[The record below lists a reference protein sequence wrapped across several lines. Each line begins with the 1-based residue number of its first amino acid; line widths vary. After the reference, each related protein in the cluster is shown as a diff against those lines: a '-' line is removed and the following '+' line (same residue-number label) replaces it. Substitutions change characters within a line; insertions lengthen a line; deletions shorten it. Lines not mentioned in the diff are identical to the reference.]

1 MTSQTPHNPDIII
14 ILTDEERAIQPHED
28 ATLRRWRD
36 QTLVARKWFD
46 DNGVAFD
53 RHYTG
58 SVACVPSRPTLFT
71 GHYPDVHGVTQTDGM
86 GKSADDSRMRW
97 LRPGEVP
104 TLGHWFRSAGY
115 DTHYD
120 GKWHISHADLH
131 DPDTGAP
138 IATNT
143 DDGTVI
149 DDGVA
154 AYLAADALDVFGF
167 SGWVGPEP
175 HGAAPANSGLQR
187 DPLVAARVTAW
198 LTDRYQRRL
207 AGDPEAARPF
217 VCVASFVNP
226 HDIVF
231 FPAWIN
237 NPDTSPIGNDPWDT
251 PEVPASPSADEDLS
265 TKPGVH
271 VAYRNNYPTGYGPAE
286 IVGPLYADNADA
298 YRRSYLRLHADV
310 DGPID
315 MVRTTVTEAAANGAA
330 PGGTVLVRSSDH
342 GEMLG
347 AHGGMHQKW
356 FTLYDEAVR
365 IPLAIVELDGSGD
378 VTTASTTID
387 DTPTSH
393 VDVLPTL
400 LDAAGINPRQ
410 AATGLA
416 TNFTEVHDLP
426 GRSLWPLVHGAD
438 DPDRT
443 VYLQTRD
450 NILEGDDIRGVAAQ
464 VMAIEDPPPNLQIA
478 VTGAQPSNVEAVVGR
493 VHDHQARGGSS
504 HLWKLVRTFDDPAC
518 WTEPG
523 VRQLATSGPDTESW
537 RSDVLDDQWELYD
550 LHADPTEVNNQATDP
565 AAADVFNHLVQRL
578 TSERLRCVPQR
589 NSAWPYE
596 VCAGRDGTPAVAGGS
611 ATHSNPK
618 LSDTTPA

>member
-1 MTSQTPHNPDIII
+1 MASQPPARPDVII
-14 ILTDEERAIQPHED
+14 ILTDEERAVQPHED
-28 ATLRRWRD
+28 PTLAQWRN
-36 QTLVARKWFD
+36 QTLAARRWFD
-46 DNGVAFD
+46 DNGVSFT

-86 GKSADDSRMRW
+86 GKGATDSRMRW

-131 DPDTGAP
+131 DPATGAP

-143 DDGTVI
+143 DDGTVLH
-149 DDGVA
+149 DGVA
-154 AYLAADALDVFGF
+154 SYLAADALDVYGF

-175 HGAAPANSGLQR
+175 HGAAPANSGLRR
-187 DPLVAARVTAW
+187 DPLVAARVSAW
-198 LTDRYQRRL
+198 LADRYQRRL
-207 AGDPEAARPF
+207 AGDPDAARPF

-237 NPDTSPIGNDPWDT
+237 NPDTSPVSNDPWGT
-251 PEVPASPSADEDLS
+251 PPVAASPSADEDLS
-265 TKPGVH
+265 TKPGIH
-271 VAYRNNYPTGYGPAE
+271 SAYRDNYPTGYGPAE
-286 IVGPLYADNADA
+286 IVGSLYNDNADD
-298 YRRSYLRLHADV
+298 YRRTYLRLHADV

-315 MVRTTVTEAAANGAA
+315 VVRTTVTEAAANGAA

-356 FTLYDEAVR
+356 FILYDEAVR
-365 IPLAIVELDGSGD
+365 IPLAIVELDGDGQ
-378 VTTASTTID
+378 VCTTSTAVD

-393 VDVLPTL
+393 VDLLPTL
-400 LDAAGINPRQ
+400 LDAAGISVHD
-410 AATGLA
+410 AATDLA
-416 TNFTEVHDLP
+416 DRFTEVHTLP
-426 GRSLWPLVHGAD
+426 GRSLWPLVHGAT

-450 NILEGDDIRGVAAQ
+450 NILEGDDVRTLVAQ
-464 VMAIEDPPPNLQIA
+464 VLDLDDPPVNLQIA
-478 VTGAQPSNVEAVVGR
+478 VAGAEPSNVEAVVGR
-493 VHDHQARGGSS
+493 VHDHQAPGGAS

-523 VRQLATSGPDTESW
+523 VRQLATSGPDGESW
-537 RSDVLDDQWELYD
+537 RTDVLDDQWELYD
-550 LHADPTEVNNQATDP
+550 LHTDP
-565 AAADVFNHLVQRL
+565 IEVHNLATHPNAAAVFDHLTQRL
-578 TSERLRCVPQR
+578 ASERQRCVPQR
-589 NSAWPYE
+589 NVAWPYATN
-596 VCAGRDGTPAVAGGS
+596 AGRVSATTGHDLPQHPDTPAS
-611 ATHSNPK
+611 HTKES
-618 LSDTTPA
+618 